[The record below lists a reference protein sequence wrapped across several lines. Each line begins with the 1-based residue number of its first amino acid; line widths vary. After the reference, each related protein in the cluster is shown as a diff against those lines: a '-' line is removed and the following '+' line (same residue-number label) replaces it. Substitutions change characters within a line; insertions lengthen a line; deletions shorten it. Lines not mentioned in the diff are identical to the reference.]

1 MRVRILICGDDMK
14 INLGELTEKQL
25 EKLKSDID
33 NELVGRTKQK
43 LAEARKAV
51 EEAAKKHGF
60 SLNDL
65 LGGKGRAK
73 AAPKSAGAPKY
84 RNPADSTQTWSGRGR
99 QPEWFKAAIASGKS
113 PDDMAI

>member
-1 MRVRILICGDDMK
+1 ME
-14 INLGELTEKQL
+14 INLAELTEKQL

-60 SLNDL
+60 CLHDL
-65 LGGKGRAK
+65 LGGKGKAK
-73 AAPKSAGAPKY
+73 AAPKAAGAPKY
-84 RNPADSTQTWSGRGR
+84 RNPADASQTWSGRGR
-99 QPEWFKAAIASGKS
+99 QPEWFKSAVAAGKN

>member
-1 MRVRILICGDDMK
+1 MK
-14 INLGELTEKQL
+14 INLSELNEKQL
-25 EKLKSDID
+25 EKLKADID
-33 NELVGRTKQK
+33 KELVDRTKHK

-60 SLNDL
+60 SLQDVI
-65 LGGKGRAK
+65 GGGRGRGKAAAK
-73 AAPKSAGAPKY
+73 AAGAPKY
-84 RNPADSTQTWSGRGR
+84 RNPADASQTWSGRGR